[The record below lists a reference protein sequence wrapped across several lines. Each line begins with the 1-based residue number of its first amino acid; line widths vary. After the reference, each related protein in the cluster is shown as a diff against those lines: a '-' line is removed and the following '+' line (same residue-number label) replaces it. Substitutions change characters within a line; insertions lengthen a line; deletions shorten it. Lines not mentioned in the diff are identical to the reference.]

1 MLTVS
6 PVTITAGDC
15 IPSLAVF
22 STISLSVPL
31 TALYVPSNP
40 PLITG
45 HTSGDG
51 KDGEKTLHAD
61 IRNS

>member
-22 STISLSVPL
+22 STMSLSVPL

-40 PLITG
+40 PLITAAG
-45 HTSGDG
+45 VFSDFP
-51 KDGEKTLHAD
+51 
-61 IRNS
+61 S